1 VSISQPPA
9 QGRGKSGAKTGA
21 GPGRPPST
29 NGRKSGQ
36 NGQAQGANRPPAQ
49 RNSSTKT
56 AGNRPVNAKTAT
68 QKTAGRPGDRQKQS
82 AGGRPGG
89 PRGRGGP
96 APVQVPSRR
105 PSPTVLGL
113 GAVALVVVIVLV
125 IVLVGVNKSPGR
137 QTNLG
142 TRVPAPAS
150 LVATVTSVPESVF
163 SKVGLPA
170 ELVNWP
176 SKVTGGR
183 APLTVNGL
191 PEMIYVGAEYC
202 PFCGA
207 ERWSMVMALSKFGT
221 FTGLKLT
228 NSSVTDFAPDT
239 ATFSFYQSSYAS
251 KYLVFSPYEIAT
263 NEPAATGATCNI
275 NGYACLDTLPNSVTT
290 LWQSVGGGSFPFMD
304 FGNKVF
310 QSGAGFENQPL
321 ALASLT
327 AAQVAAQLKTPSSAV
342 AQAEDGS
349 ANYLTAAICTMTG
362 NQPSAVCSA
371 PYIKTAQAK
380 KAPASS

>member
-1 VSISQPPA
+1 M
-9 QGRGKSGAKTGA
+9 
-21 GPGRPPST
+21 
-29 NGRKSGQ
+29 
-36 NGQAQGANRPPAQ
+36 
-49 RNSSTKT
+49 
-56 AGNRPVNAKTAT
+56 
-68 QKTAGRPGDRQKQS
+68 
-82 AGGRPGG
+82 
-89 PRGRGGP
+89 
-96 APVQVPSRR
+96 
-105 PSPTVLGL
+105 
-113 GAVALVVVIVLV
+113 
-125 IVLVGVNKSPGR
+125 
-137 QTNLG
+137 
-142 TRVPAPAS
+142 
-150 LVATVTSVPESVF
+150 ATVTSVPESVF

-183 APLTVNGL
+183 SPLTVNGL

-239 ATFSFYQSSYAS
+239 ATFSFYQSSYTS

-263 NEPAATGATCNI
+263 NEPAPTGGTCNI

-321 ALASLT
+321 ALAGMT
-327 AAQVAAQLKTPSSAV
+327 AAQVAAQLNTPSSAV